1 MIWTHLFCSDSNKTN
16 KNRNAGQIYEL
27 STIYKVSY
35 PPFLYFCT
43 FNLYVKVMKNSIA
56 YLPKDKQADLNFLT
70 KEVLKRLP
78 QTEFIILYGSYARDN
93 YVRRGIRV
101 EHGIVTIKIS
111 DYDIL
116 VITSG
121 INNGKAETVLD
132 NVEDVFFTGKDF
144 EHDTPVQFINDDIK
158 TFNKFIEEGRYF
170 YTQIKE
176 EGIILY
182 NSGKYKLARRRKLNF
197 DEIREQA
204 QEYFVEKYHRAQL
217 FLDQARFMYDRK
229 EFVMS
234 SFNLHQAC
242 ENYYYAIRLSFT
254 LRNSKQHNLSKLS
267 SSVKKYSQDLKTVFP
282 QDTPEEKRLFTLLK
296 AAYVDA
302 RYNPHFVV
310 TKEDIDALIPKVEL
324 LRDIAKRICEER
336 IKGYG
341 GN

>member
-1 MIWTHLFCSDSNKTN
+1 
-16 KNRNAGQIYEL
+16 
-27 STIYKVSY
+27 
-35 PPFLYFCT
+35 
-43 FNLYVKVMKNSIA
+43 MKNSIA
-56 YLPKDKQADLNFLT
+56 YLPKDKQEELDFIV

-78 QTEFIILYGSYARDN
+78 QTEYIILYGSYARDN

-101 EHGIVTIKIS
+101 EDGGIPTVKIS

-121 INNGKAETVLD
+121 INSKKAETVLD
-132 NVEDVFFTGKDF
+132 NVEDIFFSGKDF
-144 EHDTPVQFINDDIK
+144 DRDTPVSFINDDIK
-158 TFNKFIEEGRYF
+158 NFNKYIKEGRYF

-197 DEIREQA
+197 DEIKEQA
-204 QEYFVEKYHRAQL
+204 QDYFDEKFEKTND
-217 FLDQARFMYDRK
+217 FLDGARFYYEKGKYKMA
-229 EFVMS
+229 
-234 SFNLHQAC
+234 SFHLHQAC

-254 LRNSKQHNLSKLS
+254 LRNNKQHNLSKLS
-267 SSVKKYSQDLKTVFP
+267 SSIKKYSEDLANVFP
-282 QDTPEEKRLFTLLK
+282 QDTPEEKRLFALLK

-324 LRDIAKRICEER
+324 LRDITERICRER

-341 GN
+341 EIL